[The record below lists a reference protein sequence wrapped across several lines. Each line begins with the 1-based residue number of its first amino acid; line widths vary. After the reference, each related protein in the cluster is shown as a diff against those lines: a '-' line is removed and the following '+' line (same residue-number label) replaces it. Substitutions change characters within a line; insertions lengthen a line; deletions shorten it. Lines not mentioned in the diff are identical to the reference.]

1 MFEVSFGKLFAKH
14 YANFPAKDQD
24 KIDAF
29 IEHYQEHG
37 APKGEI
43 VLVIEPP
50 RPVQHSDDDLRVML
64 TAALE
69 DMGTKAA
76 AAIVAEQTGVS
87 KKDLYAMALELKR
100 DGER

>member
-1 MFEVSFGKLFAKH
+1 MGARRVAVVREITKLHEEVRCDVPEAL
-14 YANFPAKDQD
+14 
-24 KIDAF
+24 